1 MYIARQPIFDTEM
14 NVYGYEL
21 LYRDDR
27 GSTSFGS
34 ADSDRS
40 TATVLGGLFET
51 GIDQIVGDKK
61 AFVNFDQNFL
71 NSESIRLIEPVTL
84 IIEVLEDTVFDDAV
98 ISRISELRSLGYKI
112 ALDDFEYSEDTC
124 HAENH
129 ADMIKFDLILT
140 PLDEIKNQVSRALS
154 QKKFLLPKK

>member
-1 MYIARQPIFDTEM
+1 MMTVAR
-14 NVYGYEL
+14 L
-21 LYRDDR
+21 R
-27 GSTSFGS
+27 S
-34 ADSDRS
+34 ALR
-40 TATVLGGLFET
+40 TATGRRRQFSVDFFET

-112 ALDDFEYSEDTC
+112 ALDDFEYSE
-124 HAENH
+124 A
-129 ADMIKFDLILT
+129 
-140 PLDEIKNQVSRALS
+140 
-154 QKKFLLPKK
+154 